1 MRVFVLFVFV
11 CLLGLPIHADPLLV
25 ATHPPQPV
33 PSLKKDQYAVSATR
47 ILRANSREV
56 VILDP
61 ATGVQ
66 TGSLLAPEGWSG
78 PFANAITMEGDR
90 ALICQDGVPFWTRDA
105 PRQQEE
111 SLLYDLN
118 SGAVTV
124 RFAKPKVDSGNG
136 NWGFGDACVIE
147 GDIVAIAM
155 PGDDSRRRESNK
167 KIGSVLV
174 YDARTGALKH
184 RIHSPYPQDTAA
196 FGKQI
201 FLSKGRLLV
210 SQSGGGWNPD
220 ARAAIY
226 AFDVQSGALI
236 DTAFELEPGSQ
247 WFFRRFAL
255 DGDQLAVSLLTTHR
269 AQKKGVENR
278 TLLVDLNTGDP
289 VAGFPAPDPGIEG
302 FGVALAFQDER
313 LLIGAR
319 ADHGTNE
326 HVFLFDSATGSL
338 LETFTPETPGTYFGI
353 NLAVSRNTVLI
364 EHRMRP
370 EWEETG
376 RAALIYRLPIAD

>member
-1 MRVFVLFVFV
+1 MRAFVLFVFV
-11 CLLGLPIHADPLLV
+11 CLLGLPVQADPLLV

-33 PSLKKDQYAVSATR
+33 PSLKKDQYAVSTTR
-47 ILRANSREV
+47 ILRAKRREV

-61 ATGVQ
+61 STGLQ
-66 TGSLLAPEGWSG
+66 TGPLLAPEGWSG

-90 ALICQDGVPFWTRDA
+90 ALICQDGVPFWSRDA

-118 SGAVTV
+118 SSAVTA
-124 RFAKPKVDSGNG
+124 RFEKPKVGTGNE
-136 NWGFGDACVIE
+136 NWGFGDACAIE

-155 PGDDSRRRESNK
+155 PSDDSRRRETNK
-167 KIGSVLV
+167 KIGSVLI

-184 RIHSPYPQDTAA
+184 RIYSPYPQDTAA

-201 FLSKGRLLV
+201 YLSKGRLLV
-210 SQSGGGWNPD
+210 SQSGGGWNHD

-226 AFDVQSGALI
+226 AFDTQSGALI
-236 DTAFELEPGSQ
+236 DTVFELDLGSQ
-247 WFFRRFAL
+247 WFFRLFAL
-255 DGDQLAVSLLTTHR
+255 DGDQLAVSLLTTQR

-278 TLLVDLNTGDP
+278 TLLIDLNTGDP
-289 VAGFPAPDPGIEG
+289 VAGFLAPGPGIEG

-319 ADHGTNE
+319 GNHGTNE
-326 HVFLFDSATGSL
+326 HVFLFDSATGTL
-338 LETFTPETPGTYFGI
+338 LETFTPDTPGTYFGI

-364 EHRMRP
+364 EHRMQP

-376 RAALIYRLPIAD
+376 RAANIYRLPNAD